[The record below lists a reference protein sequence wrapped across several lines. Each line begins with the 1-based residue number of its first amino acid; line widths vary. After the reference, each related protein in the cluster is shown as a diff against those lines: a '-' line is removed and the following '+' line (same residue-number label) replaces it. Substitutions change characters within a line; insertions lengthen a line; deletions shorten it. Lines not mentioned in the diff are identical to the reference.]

1 MMSEPHVSV
10 AFTIDSINILLKKGP
25 IQLSL
30 HLSQPDIDP
39 DLLFCLTTREIGN
52 ANTAREKRTRT
63 RQQILLHVVLHPQQ
77 KQPQNLMRCLDSL
90 LTLLLFLLWLLILM
104 QKTVQ
109 IRKIDEYLREFGIQR
124 GEQLLQA
131 ILQRGSHDLQAST
144 GDKGAD
150 DLRKNGIVVLGTV
163 RFVNDDVL
171 ETEFLE
177 GRFFDEAD
185 LIARYAYFEILWYE
199 SVRDDLR
206 ALFLSPGEDDDVHVW
221 SP

>member
-1 MMSEPHVSV
+1 MSEPHVSV
-10 AFTIDSINILLKKGP
+10 AFTIDSVNILLKNGP
-25 IQLSL
+25 IPLSL

-39 DLLFCLTTREIGN
+39 DLLFCSTTREIGN
-52 ANTAREKRTRT
+52 ANTAWEKRTRT

-77 KQPQNLMRCLDSL
+77 KQPQNLMWCLDSL
-90 LTLLLFLLWLLILM
+90 LTLLLFLLFLLILM
-104 QKTVQ
+104 QKKKTVQ
-109 IRKIDEYLREFGIQR
+109 IHKIDQYLRAFGIQR

-131 ILQRGSHDLQAST
+131 IPQRGSRDLQAST

-150 DLRKNGIVVLGTV
+150 DLQKDGIVVLGTV

-185 LIARYAYFEILWYE
+185 LIARYAYFEILW
-199 SVRDDLR
+199 
-206 ALFLSPGEDDDVHVW
+206 
-221 SP
+221 

>member
-1 MMSEPHVSV
+1 MSEPHVSV
-10 AFTIDSINILLKKGP
+10 AFTIDSVNILLKNGP
-25 IQLSL
+25 IPLSL

-39 DLLFCLTTREIGN
+39 DLLFCSTTREIGN
-52 ANTAREKRTRT
+52 ENTAWEKRTRT

-77 KQPQNLMRCLDSL
+77 KQPQNLMWCLDSL
-90 LTLLLFLLWLLILM
+90 LTLLLFLLFLLILM
-104 QKTVQ
+104 QKKKTVQ
-109 IRKIDEYLREFGIQR
+109 IHKIDQYLRAFGIQR

-131 ILQRGSHDLQAST
+131 IPQRGSRDLQAST

-150 DLRKNGIVVLGTV
+150 DLQKDGIVVLGTV

-185 LIARYAYFEILWYE
+185 LIARYAYFEILW
-199 SVRDDLR
+199 
-206 ALFLSPGEDDDVHVW
+206 
-221 SP
+221 